1 MKYFLSCFLVF
12 GLVAHAVA
20 ADGKT
25 AKEIQVVGQ
34 ETNRVS
40 QTSAGFALR
49 VLKESGKLA
58 PFAMVLNKED
68 KITLIEPVLPYIKN
82 APIKDK
88 INFLRGQI
96 KNLAEKNKIKAAAL
110 VSRGFGR
117 GAKDK
122 KTQVPGLIVEQEHKR
137 GPSTLQ
143 FVPYEVKDD
152 VYVALQSTSTPK
164 PRLFFN
170 DKISSDETYKKI
182 KEVVQRAETK

>member
-1 MKYFLSCFLVF
+1 
-12 GLVAHAVA
+12 
-20 ADGKT
+20 
-25 AKEIQVVGQ
+25 
-34 ETNRVS
+34 
-40 QTSAGFALR
+40 
-49 VLKESGKLA
+49 
-58 PFAMVLNKED
+58 MVLNKED